1 MLCLIGGALAAASFI
16 VAKKPDAKKAMD
28 KIAPYQGII
37 GVIALIWGLYD
48 TYFWLLGTEG
58 SFVRKIFT
66 SGFPGIPGKYKLLG
80 YSMYWVGILQILLGV
95 LLGYGLIASK
105 VGGKNPEMAAKG
117 EAMQKKLAGIQTPL
131 GFVAIITGAIWL
143 LCAF

>member
-1 MLCLIGGALAAASFI
+1 
-16 VAKKPDAKKAMD
+16 
-28 KIAPYQGII
+28 
-37 GVIALIWGLYD
+37 
-48 TYFWLLGTEG
+48 
-58 SFVRKIFT
+58 
-66 SGFPGIPGKYKLLG
+66 
-80 YSMYWVGILQILLGV
+80 MYWVGILQILLGV